1 MVTNYMRKKCFVCGA
16 PLLSKPLYICKNMP
30 AKSQDLPTKN
40 TLSEDKPV
48 DFNVCQC
55 SGCGLVQFDC
65 EPVDYYL
72 DSTRAGE
79 RCEALIKMRREQYS
93 YLIEKYNL
101 HGKKVVEIGAGKGG
115 FLKTLKEMS
124 EYNISE
130 YGIEYNSEFVRIAR
144 EQEGVNVVQGNP
156 EDADFSVEG
165 APFDAFVSFAY
176 PARLI
181 DPNSMLQGVYKNLV
195 DGGIGLIQV
204 ASLEHLIRQG
214 GFFDI
219 TADHIAYYSFD
230 TLRFLLQKNGFDVLE
245 HGEIGDTYIYAI
257 VRKRQALDLVNI
269 WSDVKDISD
278 SITSYVDGVVNENKK
293 IAIWCAGHFTF
304 TVLSVTGIAEK
315 VSYVIDKA
323 KFKQGCYTPATH
335 VKIVDPDYFNI
346 EPVDAV
352 MILGPLYVDELVAE
366 IKAKFGSDIGI
377 VTVGRSG
384 LKVIQ

>member
-1 MVTNYMRKKCFVCGA
+1 MARTRCIVCGE
-16 PLLSKPLYICKNMP
+16 PLLDKPLYVCKNMP
-30 AKSQDLPTKN
+30 AKSQDLPN
-40 TLSEDKPV
+40 DETLSEDEAV
-48 DFNVCQC
+48 DFNLCQC
-55 SGCGLVQFDC
+55 CACGLIQFDC
-65 EPVDYYL
+65 DPVPYYL

-79 RCEALIKMRREQYS
+79 RCDALIKMRRAQYKH
-93 YLIEKYNL
+93 LIETYNL
-101 HGKKVVEIGAGKGG
+101 QGKKIVEIGAGKGG
-115 FLKTLKEMS
+115 FLKTLKEMT
-124 EYNISE
+124 EYSISE
-130 YGIEYNSEFVRIAR
+130 YGIEYNADFVRYAR
-144 EQEGVNVVQGNP
+144 EYEGVNVVKMNP
-156 EDADFSVEG
+156 EDETIVIDG

-176 PARLI
+176 PARLV
-181 DPNSMLQGVYKNLV
+181 DPNSMLKGIWKNLI
-195 DGGIGLIQV
+195 DGGVGFIQV
-204 ASLEHLIRQG
+204 PSMEHLVKQG

-219 TADHIAYYSFD
+219 TADHIAYYSKD
-230 TLRFLLQKNGFDVLE
+230 TLQFLLQKNGFDVLE
-245 HGEIGDTYIYAI
+245 QGEVGDTYIYAI

-278 SITSYVDGVVNENKK
+278 SITSYVDEVVNENKK
-293 IAIWCAGHFTF
+293 LAIWCAGHFTF

-335 VKIVDPDYFNI
+335 VKIVDPDYYNI

-377 VTVGRSG
+377 ATVGRSG